1 MSTPLGKAD
10 FSGMRPSGRTD
21 RIRSWRREEA
31 QTLSE
36 YAVVLAVITPIVILA
51 FGSLS
56 SAVLSA
62 IDQARS
68 FL

>member
-1 MSTPLGKAD
+1 MSAPLGKAD
-10 FSGMRPSGRTD
+10 FSDMRPSGRTD

-68 FL
+68 LL

>member
-1 MSTPLGKAD
+1 MSSPPGKAD
-10 FSGMRPSGRTD
+10 SPDMRPSRRTD
-21 RIRSWRREEA
+21 RIRSWRREEG
-31 QTLSE
+31 QTMSE
-36 YAVVLAVITPIVILA
+36 YVVVLAVITPIVLLA

-62 IDQARS
+62 LDQARS

>member
-1 MSTPLGKAD
+1 MA
-10 FSGMRPSGRTD
+10 
-21 RIRSWRREEA
+21 
-31 QTLSE
+31 E
-36 YAVVLAVITPIVILA
+36 YVVVLAVITPIVLLA